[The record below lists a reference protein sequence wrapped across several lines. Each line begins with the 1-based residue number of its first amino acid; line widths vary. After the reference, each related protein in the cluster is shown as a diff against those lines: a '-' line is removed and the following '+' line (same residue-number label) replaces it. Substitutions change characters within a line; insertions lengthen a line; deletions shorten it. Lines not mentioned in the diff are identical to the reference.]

1 MPESTINQSQ
11 QRPSRSV
18 RAPGSRVDRIDY
30 RNPNK
35 FPAAFLKELSDLHG
49 PFASS
54 LADKLGRELRTSL
67 TIELMSTEQL
77 AYDAYVRS
85 MPNPSLLEILELRPL
100 PGRVVYEMSSQLG
113 LVIVDR
119 MLGGPG
125 KPVTPRPPTALEQ
138 TLLGS
143 LVHHPML
150 ALKSALANAIDVD
163 PHRVYS
169 ELNPQLAH
177 IASPTETVVV
187 LTFSVIGDAAVTS
200 LRGLVTL
207 CYPASTLDEF
217 REAVARAKAEAQPQ
231 AGPAT
236 GAISAP
242 VSEASVELALRTE
255 STPIA
260 AADLA
265 RVRPGDVVVLDHRVD
280 APLIGLIERIPFMKA
295 HLGRQEGKLAAR
307 VESWNVD

>member
-1 MPESTINQSQ
+1 MPESMTNRSL
-11 QRPSRSV
+11 QRPTRSV
-18 RAPGSRVDRIDY
+18 RAPGARVDRIDY
-30 RNPNK
+30 RTPNK
-35 FPAAFLKELSDLHG
+35 FPPAFLKELTDLHG
-49 PFASS
+49 GFARS
-54 LADKLGRELRTSL
+54 LADKLGRELRTPL
-67 TIELMSTEQL
+67 AIEHMSTEQL

-100 PGRVVYEMSSQLG
+100 PGRIVYEMSSQLG

-125 KPVTPRPPTALEQ
+125 KPVTPRAPTGLEQ

-150 ALKSALANAIDVD
+150 ALKTALSSAMDVD
-163 PHRVYS
+163 PHRVHS

-187 LTFSVIGDAAVTS
+187 LTFSVIGDAEVTS

-217 REAVARAKAEAQPQ
+217 REAIARAEAETHPSGGPAAGAI
-231 AGPAT
+231 AGPLAD
-236 GAISAP
+236 AA
-242 VSEASVELALRTE
+242 VEVALRTE
-255 STPIA
+255 ATPIA
-260 AADLA
+260 ASDLA
-265 RVRPGDVVVLDHRVD
+265 RVQPGDVVVLDHRVD
-280 APLIGLIERIPFMKA
+280 QPLIGLIERIPFMKA
-295 HLGRQEGKLAAR
+295 HLGRQEGQLAAR